1 MHGQRQGSEID
12 DSAVPNAAPRRG
24 TDTVSGLAPA
34 SLELGPSRPDR
45 GDLTN
50 PDETV
55 VEARQPLVAGQLTV
69 APLTERLPHCL
80 TASSIRERS
89 A

>member
-1 MHGQRQGSEID
+1 MHEERQGSEID
-12 DSAVPNAAPRRG
+12 DSAGPHTAPRRG

-69 APLTERLPHCL
+69 RWQRRHATWHRML
-80 TASSIRERS
+80 
-89 A
+89 